1 MSTMPTPAVFED
13 AFAMRDGIIA
23 SLYEVDAEARASV
36 IADMASFAQFGPDG
50 NNGTDTALRRF
61 WLAVGELFM
70 VDAANPDASP
80 GSEAWKAMRHHE
92 RTAGFALMSSDI
104 RSVDDLLAGVFAP
117 V

>member
-1 MSTMPTPAVFED
+1 MSTMPTPAIFED
-13 AFAMRDGIIA
+13 AFAIRDGIIS

-36 IADMASFAQFGPDG
+36 IADMVSFAQFGSDG
-50 NNGTDTALRRF
+50 DNETETALRRF
-61 WLAVGELFM
+61 WLAVGEFFAL
-70 VDAANPDASP
+70 DAANPDAAP
-80 GSEAWKAMRHHE
+80 GSEVRKAMRQHE